1 MAQQEITV
9 RQASVVLASPSPV
22 DPQTIRSDVLVR
34 GNVVPQD
41 WQQANQIS
49 TPVLAVTQFQ
59 NGISVQTEGNRCVF
73 QEPVNGQLKD
83 PYVVH
88 GVARQYLEATKL
100 VQYNAVGINWM
111 LAANQ
116 VESAEWYR
124 RHFSGSG
131 DFSEYSP
138 VSLQMQRNVGMM
150 VCNLQFRFAH
160 PSGSLEVECNFH
172 FALSNSL
179 TPLAALDHWRYCQNL
194 MRNEIFPLLR

>member
-1 MAQQEITV
+1 MAVQEITV

-22 DPQTIRSDVLVR
+22 DPQTIRSDVLV
-34 GNVVPQD
+34 GANVVPRD

-88 GVARQYLEATKL
+88 DIARQYLEATRL

-116 VESAEWYR
+116 VEPAEWYR

-150 VCNLQFRFAH
+150 ACNLQFRFAQ
-160 PSGSLEVECNFH
+160 PSRSLELECNFH

-179 TPLAALDHWRYCQNL
+179 APLAALDHWRHCQNV
-194 MRNEIFPLLR
+194 MRDEIFPLLR